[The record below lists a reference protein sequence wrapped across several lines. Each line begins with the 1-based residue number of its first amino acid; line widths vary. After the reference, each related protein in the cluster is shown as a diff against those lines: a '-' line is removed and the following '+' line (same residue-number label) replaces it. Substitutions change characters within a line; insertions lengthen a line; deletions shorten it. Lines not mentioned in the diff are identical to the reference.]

1 MSLDKLTFNYIEICT
16 SNEETDILRLL
27 LAVMG
32 ILMKNEEIIQELQ
45 EVMMKLGED
54 ELELFK
60 VMIDYASKIGEK
72 PNLSE

>member
-1 MSLDKLTFNYIEICT
+1 
-16 SNEETDILRLL
+16 
-27 LAVMG
+27 MG

-45 EVMMKLGED
+45 EVMMKLSED
-54 ELELFK
+54 QLELFK

>member
-1 MSLDKLTFNYIEICT
+1 MTFNYIEICT

-27 LAVMG
+27 IAVMG

-45 EVMMKLGED
+45 EVMMKLSED
-54 ELELFK
+54 QLELFK